1 MEQVVTDMFGSYAEP
16 VLALMG
22 LIAALCVLLPT
33 PGEDSGFV
41 YKAFYKIANWI
52 GMNFGKAKNADDE
65 KKATETTTAQ
75 APAPAPAQETKTEQA
90 TESSPA
96 ETSGEGKA

>member
-65 KKATETTTAQ
+65 MKAVEKEAAKAETPPENT
-75 APAPAPAQETKTEQA
+75 APADRA
-90 TESSPA
+90 
-96 ETSGEGKA
+96 GEGKA

>member
-1 MEQVVTDMFGSYAEP
+1 MMEQVVTDMFGSYAEP

-75 APAPAPAQETKTEQA
+75 ETKTEQA